1 MTDYSNLTKELPGMS
16 PAQRAV
22 TIDYHLKRVQMEED
36 AVRNLISDF
45 TYQMAERKDPL
56 WLDNYSDL
64 LPQPG
69 RSLHRFPNQGNL

>member
-45 TYQMAERKDPL
+45 TYQMASR
-56 WLDNYSDL
+56 
-64 LPQPG
+64 
-69 RSLHRFPNQGNL
+69 